1 MDIDFCSH
9 HLLAYDNSIINDQ
22 NEIKAKVEQNLP
34 LIFEKI
40 NKLQKEKEDD
50 DDDIIYSV
58 TDENIFNIPRYSRI
72 PKEKKKTKWQLFAEN
87 KLRMKKNKSGLIYDN
102 TSKGWVRRFQKKQ
115 IKLNE
120 QKNNFVHE
128 YKNNDDIYEDPFEKE
143 QEEKDIKKMK
153 QKMRELKNKFDQKGV
168 STEDIKYIQRQKRK
182 RENLIDNLKMAQI
195 SSSTFGRKDKKL
207 KKEKKL
213 KLQNDKITNQKYEK
227 RDLKDE
233 VKQNNRLAALVLKSV

>member
-1 MDIDFCSH
+1 
-9 HLLAYDNSIINDQ
+9 
-22 NEIKAKVEQNLP
+22 
-34 LIFEKI
+34 
-40 NKLQKEKEDD
+40 
-50 DDDIIYSV
+50 
-58 TDENIFNIPRYSRI
+58 
-72 PKEKKKTKWQLFAEN
+72 
-87 KLRMKKNKSGLIYDN
+87 MKKNKSGLIYDKV
-102 TSKGWVRRFQKKQ
+102 SKGWVRRFQKKQ

-128 YKNNDDIYEDPFEKE
+128 YKNKEDIYEDPFEKE

-153 QKMRELKNKFDQKGV
+153 QKMRELKNKFDQKGI